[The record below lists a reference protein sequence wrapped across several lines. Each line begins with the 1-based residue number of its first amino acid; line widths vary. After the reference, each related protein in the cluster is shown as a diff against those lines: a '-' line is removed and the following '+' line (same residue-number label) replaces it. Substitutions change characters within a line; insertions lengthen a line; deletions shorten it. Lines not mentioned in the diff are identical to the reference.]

1 MSQVFSNIE
10 KLKESSSTQ
19 DCLIICFPGKLIL
32 KVVALAMNES
42 YESTL
47 SHFYVKGFLFILY
60 LLFIIYLRQRLLI
73 YFALSLNYS
82 LKIQIFIKKNHA
94 KILFG
99 KANIKISLANIKISL
114 PHWLKSIPSTIV
126 FLIFWDFSMIK
137 QIFLLPQVKQN
148 ELISNKLVYWS
159 CFTSYQ
165 TT

>member
-1 MSQVFSNIE
+1 
-10 KLKESSSTQ
+10 
-19 DCLIICFPGKLIL
+19 
-32 KVVALAMNES
+32 MNES

-82 LKIQIFIKKNHA
+82 LKVQIFIKKNHA

-114 PHWLKSIPSTIV
+114 PH
-126 FLIFWDFSMIK
+126 
-137 QIFLLPQVKQN
+137 
-148 ELISNKLVYWS
+148 
-159 CFTSYQ
+159 
-165 TT
+165 